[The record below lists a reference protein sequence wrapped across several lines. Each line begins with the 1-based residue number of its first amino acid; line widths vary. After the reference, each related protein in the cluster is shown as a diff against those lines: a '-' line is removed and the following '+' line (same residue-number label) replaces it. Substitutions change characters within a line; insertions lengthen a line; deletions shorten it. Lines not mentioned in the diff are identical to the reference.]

1 MHMVQ
6 AGFFAHSSPVAALES
21 PWSRAE
27 YCGGQAD
34 GENLAAGQ
42 QTPAQVMES
51 WKNSSGHDANMRGN
65 HTVFGIGE
73 HNRNW
78 GQLFR

>member
-1 MHMVQ
+1 
-6 AGFFAHSSPVAALES
+6 
-21 PWSRAE
+21 
-27 YCGGQAD
+27 
-34 GENLAAGQ
+34 
-42 QTPAQVMES
+42 MES

-65 HTVFGIGE
+65 HTVVGIGE